1 MRRRDGLIYTV
12 SSICII
18 SLIALQFKA
27 DGESALY
34 GHYKQAFFGD
44 LDAYCFHDYV
54 QGGVYIFGQLKVTY
68 GHSKLQFLIF
78 K

>member
-12 SSICII
+12 CSICIL
-18 SLIALQFKA
+18 SLIALQFQA

-44 LDAYCFHDYV
+44 LDAYCFHDDV
-54 QGGVYIFGQLKVTY
+54 QGGVHSLTRFKLYFMVT
-68 GHSKLQFLIF
+68 
-78 K
+78 